1 MSSVSGIRL
10 PGLATGMDT
19 EAMIK
24 EMLTGE
30 QNKVDKA
37 KQKEQTI
44 KWQQEI
50 YRDVIKDIQGLNDK
64 YFSITSKNSVTNASA
79 WNTMAV
85 SSSNSSVITATGSA
99 GANPVNYKFEVNKLA
114 TAGKASSTTALNG
127 VKIKKE
133 STLKDLGITDGVT
146 EFHIRYGDKE
156 NEVSSKITLR
166 TEPLYKYEQKTD
178 VDGKLVVDAEGNP
191 VYDMTKPIYKKDANG
206 NIINDTSG
214 NPIQVVDEPADTVA
228 TLISKINEAS
238 GGKIKASYSEM
249 TGEFTIE
256 GIDTGAKNGFTIVG
270 TDKTTASN
278 ALDFFNLSGKDA
290 TTGKFEGTDLDIKV
304 YGSDGNPITSK
315 AIDDS
320 KSSNSFTID
329 GVTYNIHGTGT
340 SEMTSKTDTQPVID
354 NMKAFVEDYNKLMDK
369 MYDLV
374 TEKKNKEYSPLT
386 EAQKKDMSEEEI
398 ERWEKKSKEGLLRN
412 DSEMRKFMDDMQGA
426 IFGDKI
432 QILSEM
438 GITSHQDYNKKGQ
451 IALDEEKF
459 RKALETNS
467 DKVYEVFAKDSS
479 SVMENMKSTVKKY
492 TGGSSSIFAQKA
504 GIEKTASVAKNFYSE
519 QLKRQAE
526 TIKLLQRKM
535 DNKED
540 SLYKKFA
547 ALESSMNKL
556 NSQMNH
562 FAQM

>member
-99 GANPVNYKFEVNKLA
+99 GANNVNYKFDVIS
-114 TAGKASSTTALNG
+114 TAQPA
-127 VKIKKE
+127 KITSDKK
-133 STLKDLGITDGVT
+133 IDGVSSDT
-146 EFHIRYGDKE
+146 KLGSISGFNAGDFYIE
-156 NEVSSKITLR
+156 L
-166 TEPLYKYEQKTD
+166 
-178 VDGKLVVDAEGNP
+178 DGKTTKIEMTAE
-191 VYDMTKPIYKKDANG
+191 
-206 NIINDTSG
+206 DTFKSLSDKIE
-214 NPIQVVDEPADTVA
+214 NA
-228 TLISKINEAS
+228 T
-238 GGKIKASYSEM
+238 GGKITASYSEM
-249 TGEFTIE
+249 TGKFTIE
-256 GIDTGAKNGFTIVG
+256 TKETGSNAKLKIVDEAGNGSKNLDFLGIKTGSITNPDGTIVAD
-270 TDKTTASN
+270 T
-278 ALDFFNLSGKDA
+278 FNGSP
-290 TTGKFEGTDLDIKV
+290 TDIKV
-304 YGSDGNPITSK
+304 TDANGNEINTIK
-315 AIDDS
+315 NN
-320 KSSNSFTID
+320 SNSFTID
-329 GVTYNIHGTGT
+329 GITYDVHATGK
-340 SEMTSKTDTQPVID
+340 SDITSKQDEQPVID

-467 DKVYEVFAKDSS
+467 DKVHEVFAKDSS